1 MAAADYFL
9 KLDGI
14 KGESVDDK
22 HKDWIQLESFSW
34 GVTNTAHIS
43 AGGGGGGRATF
54 SDFEFTAPTTTA
66 SPQLFLACASGKHI
80 KTGMLSVRKAG
91 ESQFEY
97 LKLTFTNLLVSFYK
111 ERGPA
116 AAENLAPQDS
126 VGLLFQKVVFDVMN
140 QSLTGGVTA
149 PTTAAADLATGQT
162 G

>member
-22 HKDWIQLESFSW
+22 HKDWIQLDSFSW

-43 AGGGGGGRATF
+43 AGGGGAGRATF

-80 KTGMLSVRKAG
+80 KSGMLSVRKAG
-91 ESQFEY
+91 EVPFEF

-116 AAENLAPQDS
+116 AAENLPPQDS

-140 QSLTGGVTA
+140 QSPTGGVTA
-149 PTTAAADLATGQT
+149 PTTAAADLSTGET